1 MATHTNP
8 PAISYHAALIYLM
21 IMVSASDRK
30 MTDSEMGQIGS
41 VVKRLPV
48 FRDFPAD
55 RLPETAQECAVLVNA
70 KDGMEKTLQL
80 IAEALP
86 HYLRETGYAVACE
99 VAAADGRANFEEL
112 RMLQLVRQHLGVDR
126 LVAAAIE
133 RATTARFI
141 RP

>member
-1 MATHTNP
+1 MASQTHP
-8 PAISYHAALIYLM
+8 PAISHHAALIYLM

-30 MTDSEMGQIGS
+30 MTDIEMGQIGS

-55 RLPETAQECAVLVNA
+55 RLPETAQECAVLVNV

-80 IAEALP
+80 IAEGLP
-86 HYLRETGYAVACE
+86 HFLRETGYALACE
-99 VAAADGRANFEEL
+99 VAAADGQANIEEL
-112 RMLQLVRQHLGVDR
+112 RMLQLIRQHLGVDR